1 MDGNH
6 NHRSDWITVYPL
18 EFHVQESYVSKGDT
32 HIKSDIWI
40 GMNAMIMPGVTIN
53 EGAIISSVAIVTKD
67 VEAYSIVAGNPA
79 RHLKYRFSKD
89 EIQKLLELRW
99 FDWKESDIDNAK
111 DLLMSSNID
120 ELYKYYLKHIKR
132 EN

>member
-1 MDGNH
+1 
-6 NHRSDWITVYPL
+6 
-18 EFHVQESYVSKGDT
+18 
-32 HIKSDIWI
+32 
-40 GMNAMIMPGVTIN
+40 MNAMIMPGVTIN